1 MIKGRYVATVVIDI
15 AVPEDTPDLLP
26 FEEIRAH
33 VFDDTAEEII
43 NLIQGYLDSYG
54 TVTVTQQYADVYRCS
69 DEDTGEQ

>member
-33 VFDDTAEEII
+33 AFDNTTEEIRS
-43 NLIQGYLDSYG
+43 LIQKEIDSDG
-54 TVTVTQQYADVYRCS
+54 AVTVTQQYVDIYRCS
-69 DEDTGEQ
+69 DEDTGE